1 MSTISRRRARGGSV
15 EVDDAWQGRTL
26 PALVRGDSTTD
37 LTAWLAGNRA
47 TVDRLAHQA
56 GAVLFRG
63 FGIDTPEKFRAFMEA
78 LSTDV
83 LGYGERSSPRHEV
96 TEGVYT
102 STDHPADQHIALH
115 NEQSYTL
122 DWPLRIVFSCQ
133 REATRGG
140 RTPLADSR
148 RILGRLSG
156 ATVERFRERG
166 VRYVRNYVPG
176 ISLTWQEAF
185 QTERREE
192 AEAYCE
198 RNGISWS
205 WVDGDQLRTW
215 QSRPAIH
222 RHPLTGDETWF
233 NHALFFHNST
243 LPEEVGDGLLSALGE
258 ENLPYHTYYG
268 DGQRIED
275 EVVEEIRAAHAE
287 ETVGFDW
294 RQGDVLV
301 VENMLCAH
309 GREPFEGPRRILA
322 AMADPRSAADGER

>member
-1 MSTISRRRARGGSV
+1 MSTISRRRARSGSV
-15 EVDDAWQGRTL
+15 EVNDVWQERGL
-26 PALVRGDSTTD
+26 PALVQGDSSTD
-37 LTAWLAGNRA
+37 LVAWLTQNKA
-47 TVDRLAHQA
+47 TVDDLARRS

-63 FGIDTPEKFRAFMEA
+63 FGIDTPELFRAFMEA

-83 LGYGERSSPRHEV
+83 LDYGERSSPRHEV

-148 RILGRLSG
+148 RVLARLS
-156 ATVERFRERG
+156 ADTVARFREHG

-185 QTERREE
+185 QTDQRAE

-205 WVDGDQLRTW
+205 WTDGDQLRTW
-215 QSRPAIH
+215 QTRPAIH
-222 RHPLTGDETWF
+222 RHPVTGEETWF

-243 LPEEVGDGLLSALGE
+243 LPKEVGDGLLAALGE

-275 EVVEEIRAAHAE
+275 EVVAEIRAAYTA

-301 VENMLCAH
+301 VENMLSAH
-309 GREPFEGPRRILA
+309 AREPFEGPRRILA
-322 AMADPRSAADGER
+322 AMAERRSAAGGAR